1 MLYYLWYRSIL
12 IVLQSTFPFISK
24 ILLPNL
30 KSLSYEGFRK
40 CKAIPVYFIPY
51 LIILL
56 A

>member
-1 MLYYLWYRSIL
+1 MLYYLWYRNIL
-12 IVLQSTFPFISK
+12 IVLQPIFPFISK

-30 KSLSYEGFRK
+30 QSLSYEGFRK
-40 CKAIPVYFIPY
+40 CKVMLVYFIPY